1 MKKLFMLL
9 PLAALVF
16 ASCTSENYENA
27 EDVKIANYPE
37 GAIWFSTGIDATRAL
52 TTTANF
58 RQFNVTGLHSEAKY
72 AFTNLA
78 VSSENGTVWSYN
90 TGDTENPYKYWPAD
104 NTDVKFFAYSPASLE
119 AKTTISDAYGK
130 KITGFQQEVVVANQI
145 DVLSATVT
153 GNKSSNAY
161 TGVTLDFK
169 HALAQIE
176 IKAKN
181 SNTAGYTVKVLGVK
195 LCRVNDEG
203 DMTFQS
209 VSTDLPTWNNLTGSK
224 SFMKQ
229 GSEAKELTNQVQSIM
244 FGNDNFLM
252 LPQSLTAWD
261 GSKADKTG
269 SYLAV
274 LCQIYKINGNTQDL
288 IFPDED
294 GKYGFSA
301 VPIGT
306 KWEVGHKYV
315 YTLDFFGAG
324 AGAGQV
330 DPEPGNAT
338 PDPDDPTAQPGAP
351 GSPID
356 TTPTGGTT
364 TEGGGD
370 SEGGSPIIPDAKS
383 PIKFTV
389 TITDW
394 TNEAGD
400 NSVIDL

>member
-16 ASCTSENYENA
+16 ASCSSDNFET
-27 EDVKIANYPE
+27 EDANIAKYPE

-90 TGDTENPYKYWPAD
+90 TGDTDNPYKYWPAD
-104 NTDVKFFAYSPASLE
+104 NTDVKFFAYSPASLQ

-181 SNTAGYTVKVLGVK
+181 SNTTGYTVKVLGVK

-261 GSKADKTG
+261 GSKADATG

-274 LCQIYKINGNTQDL
+274 LCQIYDNTQTPQTQ
-288 IFPDED
+288 IFPNEA

-330 DPEPGNAT
+330 DPDPGNAKA
-338 PDPDDPTAQPGAP
+338 DPSDPNPGT
-351 GSPID
+351 GDSPID
-356 TTPTGGTT
+356 TTPTDGENNPGD
-364 TEGGGD
+364 GGGN
-370 SEGGSPIIPDAKS
+370 PIIPDAKS

>member
-1 MKKLFMLL
+1 MLL

>member
-1 MKKLFMLL
+1 MLL

-104 NTDVKFFAYSPASLE
+104 NTDVKFFAYSPASLQ

-130 KITGFQQEVVVANQI
+130 KITGFQQEVVVANQV

-169 HALAQIE
+169 HALSQIE

-181 SNTAGYTVKVLGVK
+181 SNTAEYTVRVLGVK

-229 GSEAKELTNQVQSIM
+229 GSDAKELTNQVQSIM

-252 LPQSLTAWD
+252 LPQSLTAWN
-261 GSKADKTG
+261 GSKEDKTG

-274 LCQIYKINGNTQDL
+274 LCQIIKNEGQEL
-288 IFPDED
+288 IFPDTE

-324 AGAGQV
+324 DGAGQV
-330 DPEPGNAT
+330 DPEPGNAK
-338 PDPDDPTAQPGAP
+338 PDPNAPDPGTGD
-351 GSPID
+351 SPID
-356 TTPTGGTT
+356 TTPTGGQTT
-364 TEGGGD
+364 PGGGD
-370 SEGGSPIIPDAKS
+370 SEGGSPIIPNAKS

-394 TNEAGD
+394 TNETGD

>member
-1 MKKLFMLL
+1 MLL

-119 AKTTISDAYGK
+119 AKTTISEAYGK
-130 KITGFQQEVVVANQI
+130 KITGFQQEVVVANQV

-229 GSEAKELTNQVQSIM
+229 GDVNAPKELTNQVQSIM

-261 GSKADKTG
+261 GSKADATG

>member
-16 ASCTSENYENA
+16 ASCTSDNYENA

-37 GAIWFSTGIDATRAL
+37 GAIWFSTGIDATRTLITA
-52 TTTANF
+52 ANF
-58 RQFNVTGLHSEAKY
+58 RQFNVTGIHSNAEY
-72 AFTNLA
+72 AFTDLEVN
-78 VSSENGTVWSYN
+78 SENGTVWTY
-90 TGDTENPYKYWPAD
+90 GDGQTYKYWPSD
-104 NTDVKFFAYSPASLE
+104 NTDVKFFAYAPVSLK
-119 AKTTISDAYGK
+119 ANTTISDAYGK
-130 KITGFQQEVVVANQI
+130 KIAAFKQEMVVANQV

-169 HALAQIE
+169 HALSQIE

-181 SNTAGYTVKVLGVK
+181 SNTAEYTVKVLGVK

-229 GSEAKELTNQVQSIM
+229 GSGAKELTNQVQSIM

-252 LPQSLTAWD
+252 LPQSLTAWN
-261 GSKADKTG
+261 GSKEDKTG

-274 LCQIYKINGNTQDL
+274 LCQIYKIESNTPTL
-288 IFPDED
+288 IFPTGNDET
-294 GKYGFSA
+294 KYGFSA

-324 AGAGQV
+324 DGAGQV
-330 DPEPGNAT
+330 DPEPGNAK
-338 PDPDDPTAQPGAP
+338 PDPSAPEPGS
-351 GSPID
+351 GDSPID
-356 TTPTGGTT
+356 TTPTGGDTT
-364 TEGGGD
+364 PDGGD
-370 SEGGSPIIPDAKS
+370 TAGGNPIIPDAKS